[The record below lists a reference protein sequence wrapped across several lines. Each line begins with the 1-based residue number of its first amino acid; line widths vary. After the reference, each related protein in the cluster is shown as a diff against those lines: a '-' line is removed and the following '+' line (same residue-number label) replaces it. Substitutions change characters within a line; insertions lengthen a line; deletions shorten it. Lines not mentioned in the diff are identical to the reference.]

1 MNAENVRQE
10 AELMAEEPS
19 QVPDAVVEAATLE
32 AAVLDTVDEG
42 GIAALSDDLSSRE
55 AGDDAA
61 LAGTGE
67 APDDAE
73 ANGAATATA
82 GAPTPTATDD
92 GPSAQAPAAEPSAAE
107 PRAADAATPPTGTVS
122 AERLAA
128 KALETRLLGGERKLR
143 RREVAAG
150 AGLSLLSA
158 RKLWRALGFANL
170 GDEDV
175 AFTERDQEALS
186 TIVDLVR
193 TGKLTEEAAI
203 SITRAIGQMTDRMVV
218 WQIEA
223 LVEDMVQN
231 QGLTDAV
238 ARKRLVSELPSLVE
252 PLEEILVYSW
262 RRQLN
267 AAVQRLAVRA
277 EAGLQSSE
285 EGREGDEDDAP
296 LPLARA
302 VGFADLVSYTSLSRR
317 MNEKTLAQLVQ
328 RFENKCA
335 EIISV
340 GGGRLVK
347 TVGDEVLYIA
357 ETPAAGAEI
366 SLALA
371 RAFTEDEILPEARV
385 AMVWGRILSRLGD
398 IYGPTVN
405 LAARLTALADPGTVL
420 VDSMTA
426 AALENDERFVLVPRP
441 AEDVRGFGEIQ
452 PVQLLPGSGRGLIL
466 D

>member
-1 MNAENVRQE
+1 MNAEN
-10 AELMAEEPS
+10 AHPDTGLLAAEPS
-19 QVPDAVVEAATLE
+19 DVPDAVLDAFSFE
-32 AAVLDTVDEG
+32 AAVLDSIASEDTGNRDDGEG
-42 GIAALSDDLSSRE
+42 GSGIH
-55 AGDDAA
+55 DAA
-61 LAGTGE
+61 DVDVPADP
-67 APDDAE
+67 A
-73 ANGAATATA
+73 
-82 GAPTPTATDD
+82 D
-92 GPSAQAPAAEPSAAE
+92 G
-107 PRAADAATPPTGTVS
+107 ADAVAAGPGSDPADVDAAPEDGVPAGGTMS

-128 KALETRLLGGERKLR
+128 KALEQRLLGGERKLR

-158 RKLWRALGFANL
+158 RKLWRALGFPNL
-170 GDEDV
+170 GDEEV
-175 AFTERDQEALS
+175 AFTEKDQEALK

-203 SITRAIGQMTDRMVV
+203 SVTRAIGQMTDRMVV
-218 WQIEA
+218 WQVEA
-223 LVEDMVQN
+223 LVEDMVHK
-231 QGLTDAV
+231 QGVSDAV
-238 ARKRLVSELPSLVE
+238 ARKQLVSQLPSLVDA
-252 PLEEILVYSW
+252 LEEMLVYSW

-277 EAGLQSSE
+277 EAGLASSE

-366 SLALA
+366 SLALSQ
-371 RAFTEDEILPEARV
+371 AFNEDEILPQARV

-426 AALENDERFVLVPRP
+426 AALEDDERFVLIPRP
-441 AEDVRGFGEIQ
+441 PENVRGFGEIL
-452 PVQLLPGSGRGLIL
+452 PVQLQRGSGKGLIL

>member
-1 MNAENVRQE
+1 MNAENVHQDTDL
-10 AELMAEEPS
+10 AAPELPREPE
-19 QVPDAVVEAATLE
+19 DAAGSAAADSDAGT
-32 AAVLDTVDEG
+32 AFDT
-42 GIAALSDDLSSRE
+42 E
-55 AGDDAA
+55 AGA
-61 LAGTGE
+61 LIE
-67 APDDAE
+67 
-73 ANGAATATA
+73 
-82 GAPTPTATDD
+82 
-92 GPSAQAPAAEPSAAE
+92 PAAEAEFEAAE
-107 PRAADAATPPTGTVS
+107 PEPVAPPTGTMS

-128 KALETRLLGGERKLR
+128 KALEARLLGGERKLR

-158 RKLWRALGFANL
+158 RKLWRALGFPNL

-175 AFTERDQEALS
+175 AFTERDQAALS

-193 TGKLTEEAAI
+193 DGKLTEEAAI

-223 LVEDMVQN
+223 LVEDMVQE
-231 QGLTDAV
+231 QGVSDAV
-238 ARKRLVSELPSLVE
+238 ARKRLVSELPNLID
-252 PLEEILVYSW
+252 PLEEMLAYSW

-366 SLALA
+366 SLALS
-371 RAFTEDEILPEARV
+371 RAFTDDEILPQARV

-426 AALENDERFVLVPRP
+426 AALEQDERFVLVPRP
-441 AEDVRGFGEIQ
+441 AEDVRGFGEIH
-452 PVQLLPGSGRGLIL
+452 PVQLQPGSGRGLIL

>member
-1 MNAENVRQE
+1 M
-10 AELMAEEPS
+10 PS
-19 QVPDAVVEAATLE
+19 PPDAVVETATLE
-32 AAVLDTVDEG
+32 AAVLDTATTLDPVSLDPASLDPVSLEQDPPVPHSTAQNPAVMDSAPRPIPHDPAPYDPASVNRQAESVTVD
-42 GIAALSDDLSSRE
+42 
-55 AGDDAA
+55 
-61 LAGTGE
+61 
-67 APDDAE
+67 
-73 ANGAATATA
+73 AT
-82 GAPTPTATDD
+82 
-92 GPSAQAPAAEPSAAE
+92 
-107 PRAADAATPPTGTVS
+107 PTGTLS

-128 KALETRLLGGERKLR
+128 KALEARLLGGERKLR

-158 RKLWRALGFANL
+158 RKLWRALGFPNL

-175 AFTERDQEALS
+175 AFTERDQAALS

-193 TGKLTEEAAI
+193 AGKLTEEAAI
-203 SITRAIGQMTDRMVV
+203 SVTRAIGQMTDRMVV
-218 WQIEA
+218 WQVEA
-223 LVEDMVQN
+223 LVEDMVHR
-231 QGLTDAV
+231 QGVPDAV
-238 ARKRLVSELPSLVE
+238 ARKRLVNQLPSLVDA
-252 PLEEILVYSW
+252 LEEMLVYSW

-267 AAVQRLAVRA
+267 AGVQRLAVRA
-277 EAGLQSSE
+277 EAGLQASE

-317 MNEKTLAQLVQ
+317 MSEKTLAQLVQ

-366 SLALA
+366 SLALSQA
-371 RAFTEDEILPEARV
+371 LTEDEILPEARV

-426 AALENDERFVLVPRP
+426 AALDHDERFVLVPQE
-441 AEDVRGFGEIQ
+441 AEEVRGFGEIH
-452 PVQLLPGSGRGLIL
+452 PFLLERGSGRGLVL

>member
-1 MNAENVRQE
+1 MSAENVRRE
-10 AELMAEEPS
+10 AGLLAEEPS
-19 QVPDAVVEAATLE
+19 HVSDAFVETASLE
-32 AAVLDTVDEG
+32 AAVLDSIAEG
-42 GIAALSDDLSSRE
+42 TEYAADPA
-55 AGDDAA
+55 AGETGAAPAEPDDAGSVDTDSDPSDA
-61 LAGTGE
+61 GFETETSADADAGPASTGPAGTGP
-67 APDDAE
+67 ASPA
-73 ANGAATATA
+73 GTVAAA
-82 GAPTPTATDD
+82 
-92 GPSAQAPAAEPSAAE
+92 
-107 PRAADAATPPTGTVS
+107 PPTGTMS
-122 AERLAA
+122 AERVAL
-128 KALETRLLGGERKLR
+128 KALEQRLLGGERKLR
-143 RREVAAG
+143 RREVASG

-158 RKLWRALGFANL
+158 RKLWRALGFPNI

-175 AFTERDQEALS
+175 AFTERDQAALN

-193 TGKLTEEAAI
+193 AGKLTEEAAI
-203 SITRAIGQMTDRMVV
+203 SVTRAIGQMTDRMVV
-218 WQIEA
+218 WQVEA

-231 QGLTDAV
+231 QGVTDAV
-238 ARKRLVSELPSLVE
+238 ARKRLVGELPSLVDA
-252 PLEEILVYSW
+252 LEEMLLYSW

-267 AAVQRLAVRA
+267 AGVQRLAVRA
-277 EAGLQSSE
+277 EAGLASSE

-366 SLALA
+366 SLALCQ
-371 RAFTEDEILPEARV
+371 AFTEDEILPQARV

-426 AALENDERFVLVPRP
+426 SALEHDERFVLLPRP
-441 AEDVRGFGEIQ
+441 AEDVRGFGEIH
-452 PVQLLPGSGRGLIL
+452 PVQLQRGSGSGLVL

>member
-1 MNAENVRQE
+1 MVEEMSVEDQQSGEDLDQE
-10 AELMAEEPS
+10 FDAVPEPS
-19 QVPDAVVEAATLE
+19 
-32 AAVLDTVDEG
+32 VDE
-42 GIAALSDDLSSRE
+42 DTE
-55 AGDDAA
+55 AG
-61 LAGTGE
+61 
-67 APDDAE
+67 P
-73 ANGAATATA
+73 
-82 GAPTPTATDD
+82 
-92 GPSAQAPAAEPSAAE
+92 APASVP
-107 PRAADAATPPTGTVS
+107 TGPPTGVMS
-122 AERLAA
+122 AERLAI
-128 KALETRLLGGERKLR
+128 KALEAKLLGGERKLR

-150 AGLSLLSA
+150 AGVSILSA
-158 RKLWRALGFANL
+158 RKIWRALGFPNF

-175 AFTERDQEALS
+175 AFTERDQAALS
-186 TIVDLVR
+186 SILDLVR
-193 TGKLTEEAAI
+193 AGLLTEEAAI
-203 SITRAIGQMTDRMVV
+203 SVTRSIGQMTDRMVV

-223 LVEDMVQN
+223 LVEDMVSE
-231 QGLTDAV
+231 QGIPDAV
-238 ARKRLVSELPSLVE
+238 ARKQLVAQLPALVDS
-252 PLEEILVYSW
+252 LEEILVYSY

-267 AAVQRLAVRA
+267 AGVQRLAVRA
-277 EAGLQSSE
+277 EAGLQASE
-285 EGREGDEDDAP
+285 EGREGDEDDSP

-371 RAFTEDEILPEARV
+371 QAFTEDEILPQCRV
-385 AMVWGRILSRLGD
+385 SMVWGRILSRLGD

-405 LAARLTALADPGTVL
+405 LAARLTTLAQPGTVL
-420 VDSMTA
+420 VDAMTA
-426 AALENDERFVLVPRP
+426 AALGQDDRFVLIPQKS
-441 AEDVRGFGEIQ
+441 ENVRGFGEIH
-452 PVQLLPGSGRGLIL
+452 PVMLARGRGKGLVL

>member
-1 MNAENVRQE
+1 MSAENVHRE
-10 AELMAEEPS
+10 TGLLADEPS
-19 QVPDAVVEAATLE
+19 HVSDAFVEAASLE
-32 AAVLDTVDEG
+32 AAVLDSLAETPDDG
-42 GIAALSDDLSSRE
+42 AAGTAALPVQTVPEQSVPEQTMPDQTVTE
-55 AGDDAA
+55 
-61 LAGTGE
+61 
-67 APDDAE
+67 PDDADS
-73 ANGAATATA
+73 ADSDSDAADPDTEDTAA
-82 GAPTPTATDD
+82 
-92 GPSAQAPAAEPSAAE
+92 APAAPPPAA
-107 PRAADAATPPTGTVS
+107 APPTGTMS
-122 AERLAA
+122 AERVAL
-128 KALETRLLGGERKLR
+128 KALEQRLLGGERKLR
-143 RREVAAG
+143 RREVASG

-158 RKLWRALGFANL
+158 RKLWRALGFPNI

-175 AFTERDQEALS
+175 AFTERDQAALN

-193 TGKLTEEAAI
+193 AGKLTEEAAI
-203 SITRAIGQMTDRMVV
+203 SVTRAIGQMTDRMVV
-218 WQIEA
+218 WQVEA

-231 QGLTDAV
+231 QGVTDAV
-238 ARKRLVSELPSLVE
+238 ARKRLVGELPSLVDA
-252 PLEEILVYSW
+252 LEEMLLYSW

-267 AAVQRLAVRA
+267 AGVQRLAVRA
-277 EAGLQSSE
+277 EAGLASSE

-366 SLALA
+366 SLALCQ
-371 RAFTEDEILPEARV
+371 AFTDDEILPQARV

-426 AALENDERFVLVPRP
+426 AALEQDERFVLLPRQ
-441 AEDVRGFGEIQ
+441 AEDVRGFGEIH
-452 PVQLLPGSGRGLIL
+452 PVELQRGSGRGLVL

>member
-1 MNAENVRQE
+1 MTAEN
-10 AELMAEEPS
+10 AHPDTGLLAPEPS
-19 QVPDAVVEAATLE
+19 DVPDAVVDTAALE
-32 AAVLDTVDEG
+32 AAVLDTAD
-42 GIAALSDDLSSRE
+42 
-55 AGDDAA
+55 DDAA
-61 LAGTGE
+61 RGAAVGTVDPE
-67 APDDAE
+67 TLTDDA
-73 ANGAATATA
+73 ADA
-82 GAPTPTATDD
+82 GSDPADADVPD
-92 GPSAQAPAAEPSAAE
+92 AAEPPAEDLSAADRSAE
-107 PRAADAATPPTGTVS
+107 QTARAQAVAAHPATGTMS
-122 AERLAA
+122 PERLAI
-128 KALETRLLGGERKLR
+128 KALEQRLLGGERKLR

-158 RKLWRALGFANL
+158 RKLWRALGFPNL

-175 AFTERDQEALS
+175 AFTEADLTALN
-186 TIVDLVR
+186 TVVDLVR
-193 TGKLTEEAAI
+193 TGTLTEEAAI
-203 SITRAIGQMTDRMVV
+203 SVTRAIGQMTDRMVV

-223 LVEDMVQN
+223 LVEDMVHQ
-231 QGLTDAV
+231 QGVSDAV
-238 ARKRLVSELPSLVE
+238 ARKQLVGQLPALVDA
-252 PLEEILVYSW
+252 LEEVLVYSW
-262 RRQLN
+262 RRQLH
-267 AAVQRLAVRA
+267 AGAQRLAVRA
-277 EAGLQSSE
+277 EAGLASSE

-366 SLALA
+366 SLALSQ
-371 RAFTEDEILPEARV
+371 AFNDDEILPQARV

-426 AALENDERFVLVPRP
+426 AALEHDERFVLLPRE
-441 AEDVRGFGEIQ
+441 AENVRGFGEIL
-452 PVQLLPGSGRGLIL
+452 PVELQRGQGKGLVL

>member
-1 MNAENVRQE
+1 MNAEN
-10 AELMAEEPS
+10 AHPDTGLLAPEPS
-19 QVPDAVVEAATLE
+19 DVPEAVVDVSALE
-32 AAVLDTVDEG
+32 VAVLDS
-42 GIAALSDDLSSRE
+42 AAAEAAAADDAVLSADDAE
-55 AGDDAA
+55 PDDADADADADDDAA
-61 LAGTGE
+61 A
-67 APDDAE
+67 AAAD
-73 ANGAATATA
+73 GAAAA
-82 GAPTPTATDD
+82 
-92 GPSAQAPAAEPSAAE
+92 APA
-107 PRAADAATPPTGTVS
+107 TGTMS
-122 AERLAA
+122 AERLAT
-128 KALETRLLGGERKLR
+128 KALEQRLLGGERKLR

-158 RKLWRALGFANL
+158 RKLWRALGFPNL

-175 AFTERDQEALS
+175 AFTERDQAALS
-186 TIVDLVR
+186 TVVDLVR
-193 TGKLTEEAAI
+193 AGKLTEEAAI
-203 SITRAIGQMTDRMVV
+203 SVTRAIGQMTDRMVV

-223 LVEDMVQN
+223 LVEDMVHQ
-231 QGLTDAV
+231 QGVTDAV
-238 ARKRLVSELPSLVE
+238 ARKRLVSELPSLVDA
-252 PLEEILVYSW
+252 LEEMLVYSW

-267 AAVQRLAVRA
+267 AGVQRLAVRA
-277 EAGLQSSE
+277 EAGLASSE

-366 SLALA
+366 SLALSQ
-371 RAFTEDEILPEARV
+371 AFNEDEILPQARV

-426 AALENDERFVLVPRP
+426 AALEHDERFVLLPRE
-441 AEDVRGFGEIQ
+441 AENVRGFGEIH
-452 PVQLLPGSGRGLIL
+452 PVELQRGSGKGLVL

>member
-1 MNAENVRQE
+1 MSAENVHRE
-10 AELMAEEPS
+10 TGLLAEEPS
-19 QVPDAVVEAATLE
+19 HVSDAFVETGGLE
-32 AAVLDTVDEG
+32 AAVLDS
-42 GIAALSDDLSSRE
+42 IADD
-55 AGDDAA
+55 AGDAPAERDDADSVGPDA
-61 LAGTGE
+61 SDAGSEAEAKPDAGPDTGAGAGPESAAGT
-67 APDDAE
+67 A
-73 ANGAATATA
+73 
-82 GAPTPTATDD
+82 
-92 GPSAQAPAAEPSAAE
+92 
-107 PRAADAATPPTGTVS
+107 AATPPTATMS
-122 AERLAA
+122 DERLAL
-128 KALETRLLGGERKLR
+128 KALEQRLLGGERKLR
-143 RREVAAG
+143 RREVASG

-158 RKLWRALGFANL
+158 RKLWRALGFPNL

-175 AFTERDQEALS
+175 AFTERDQTALN

-193 TGKLTEEAAI
+193 AGKLTEEAAI
-203 SITRAIGQMTDRMVV
+203 SVTRAIGQMTDRMVV
-218 WQIEA
+218 WQVEA

-238 ARKRLVSELPSLVE
+238 ARKRLVSELPSLVDT
-252 PLEEILVYSW
+252 LEEMLLYSW

-267 AAVQRLAVRA
+267 AGVQRLAVRA
-277 EAGLQSSE
+277 EAGLASSE

-366 SLALA
+366 SLALCQ
-371 RAFTEDEILPEARV
+371 AFTDDEILPQARV

-426 AALENDERFVLVPRP
+426 AALEQDDRFVLHPRP
-441 AEDVRGFGEIQ
+441 AEDVRGFGEIH
-452 PVQLLPGSGRGLIL
+452 PVQLQRGSGRGLVL

>member
-1 MNAENVRQE
+1 MNAENVHQDIDLAAPDLPR
-10 AELMAEEPS
+10 EPED
-19 QVPDAVVEAATLE
+19 VAGTAAP
-32 AAVLDTVDEG
+32 
-42 GIAALSDDLSSRE
+42 
-55 AGDDAA
+55 GDDAETGFDTETGA
-61 LAGTGE
+61 LIEPAESELGIDP
-67 APDDAE
+67 APGFEPAE
-73 ANGAATATA
+73 
-82 GAPTPTATDD
+82 PDPE
-92 GPSAQAPAAEPSAAE
+92 PAAPEPAA
-107 PRAADAATPPTGTVS
+107 PPTGTVS

-128 KALETRLLGGERKLR
+128 KALEARLLGGERKLR

-158 RKLWRALGFANL
+158 RKLWRALGFPNL

-175 AFTERDQEALS
+175 AFTERDQSALS

-193 TGKLTEEAAI
+193 DGKLTEEAAI

-223 LVEDMVQN
+223 LVEDMVQE
-231 QGLTDAV
+231 QGVPDAV
-238 ARKRLVSELPSLVE
+238 ARKRLVSELPNLIDA
-252 PLEEILVYSW
+252 LEEMLVYSW

-285 EGREGDEDDAP
+285 EGREGDEDDSP

-366 SLALA
+366 SLALC
-371 RAFTEDEILPEARV
+371 RAFTEDEILPQARV

-426 AALENDERFVLVPRP
+426 AALEQDDRFVLVPRP
-441 AEDVRGFGEIQ
+441 AEDVRGFGEIH
-452 PVQLLPGSGRGLIL
+452 PVQLQPGSGRGLIL

>member
-1 MNAENVRQE
+1 MSQESGAAE
-10 AELMAEEPS
+10 AEGPVVSAPS
-19 QVPDAVVEAATLE
+19 
-32 AAVLDTVDEG
+32 
-42 GIAALSDDLSSRE
+42 
-55 AGDDAA
+55 
-61 LAGTGE
+61 
-67 APDDAE
+67 
-73 ANGAATATA
+73 
-82 GAPTPTATDD
+82 
-92 GPSAQAPAAEPSAAE
+92 
-107 PRAADAATPPTGTVS
+107 TGTLS
-122 AERLAA
+122 ADRIAI

-158 RKLWRALGFANL
+158 RKLWRALGFPNL
-170 GDEDV
+170 GDEEV
-175 AFTERDQEALS
+175 AFTERDQAALN
-186 TIVDLVR
+186 TAVDLVR

-203 SITRAIGQMTDRMVV
+203 SVTRAIGQMTDRMVV

-223 LVEDMVQN
+223 LVEDMVHE
-231 QGLTDAV
+231 QGVTDAM
-238 ARKRLVSELPSLVE
+238 ARKRLVNELPALVD
-252 PLEEILVYSW
+252 PLEEMLVYSW

-267 AAVQRLAVRA
+267 AAVHRLAVRA
-277 EAGLQSSE
+277 EAGLQASE

-317 MNEKTLAQLVQ
+317 MNEKTLAKLVQ

-371 RAFTEDEILPEARV
+371 EAFTQDEILPEARV

-405 LAARLTALADPGTVL
+405 LAARLTTLADPGTVL
-420 VDSMTA
+420 IDSMTA
-426 AALENDERFVLVPRP
+426 AALDQDERFVLIPQE
-441 AEDVRGFGEIQ
+441 AENVRGFGEIQ
-452 PVQLLPGSGRGLIL
+452 PVILARGQGKGLVL

>member
-1 MNAENVRQE
+1 MSADNVHRE
-10 AELMAEEPS
+10 TGLLADEPS
-19 QVPDAVVEAATLE
+19 HVSDAFVEAASLE
-32 AAVLDTVDEG
+32 AAVLDSLAETP
-42 GIAALSDDLSSRE
+42 DDG
-55 AGDDAA
+55 A
-61 LAGTGE
+61 AGTSAAPDE
-67 APDDAE
+67 TVPEETVAEPDDADS
-73 ANGAATATA
+73 A
-82 GAPTPTATDD
+82 GSDSDASDPDAETDAED
-92 GPSAQAPAAEPSAAE
+92 LPEQPA
-107 PRAADAATPPTGTVS
+107 RAAAPPTGTMS
-122 AERLAA
+122 AERIAL
-128 KALETRLLGGERKLR
+128 KALEQRLLGGERKLR
-143 RREVAAG
+143 RREVASG

-158 RKLWRALGFANL
+158 RKLWRALGFPNID
-170 GDEDV
+170 DEDV
-175 AFTERDQEALS
+175 AFTERDQAALN

-193 TGKLTEEAAI
+193 AGKLTEEAAI
-203 SITRAIGQMTDRMVV
+203 SVTRAIGQMTDRMVV
-218 WQIEA
+218 WQVEA
-223 LVEDMVQN
+223 LVEDMVQK
-231 QGLTDAV
+231 QGVTDAV
-238 ARKRLVSELPSLVE
+238 ARKRLVGELPSLVDA
-252 PLEEILVYSW
+252 LEEMLLYSW

-267 AAVQRLAVRA
+267 AGVQRLAVRA
-277 EAGLQSSE
+277 EAGLASSE

-366 SLALA
+366 SLALCQ
-371 RAFTEDEILPEARV
+371 AFTDDEILPQARV

-426 AALENDERFVLVPRP
+426 AALEEDERFVLLPRQ
-441 AEDVRGFGEIQ
+441 AEDVRGFGEIH
-452 PVQLLPGSGRGLIL
+452 PVELQRGSGRGLVL

>member
-1 MNAENVRQE
+1 MTVEPE
-10 AELMAEEPS
+10 ADDS
-19 QVPDAVVEAATLE
+19 DA
-32 AAVLDTVDEG
+32 G
-42 GIAALSDDLSSRE
+42 GS
-55 AGDDAA
+55 
-61 LAGTGE
+61 T
-67 APDDAE
+67 
-73 ANGAATATA
+73 
-82 GAPTPTATDD
+82 
-92 GPSAQAPAAEPSAAE
+92 AAEPAAVGAT
-107 PRAADAATPPTGTVS
+107 AAAASTAVAPPTGSMS
-122 AERLAA
+122 AERIAL
-128 KALETRLLGGERKLR
+128 KALEQRLLGGERKLR
-143 RREVAAG
+143 RREVASG

-158 RKLWRALGFANL
+158 RKLWRALGFPNI

-175 AFTERDQEALS
+175 AFTERDQAALN

-193 TGKLTEEAAI
+193 AGKLTEEAAI
-203 SITRAIGQMTDRMVV
+203 SVTRAIGQMTDRMVV
-218 WQIEA
+218 WQVEA
-223 LVEDMVQN
+223 LVEDMVHQ
-231 QGLTDAV
+231 QGVSDAV
-238 ARKRLVSELPSLVE
+238 ARKRLVSELPSLVDA
-252 PLEEILVYSW
+252 LEEMLVYSW

-267 AAVQRLAVRA
+267 AGVQRLAVRA
-277 EAGLQSSE
+277 EAGLASSE

-366 SLALA
+366 SLALCQ
-371 RAFTEDEILPEARV
+371 AFTEDEILPEARV

-426 AALENDERFVLVPRP
+426 AALENDERFVLLPRP
-441 AEDVRGFGEIQ
+441 AEDVRGFGEIH
-452 PVQLLPGSGRGLIL
+452 PVQLQRGSGRGLVL